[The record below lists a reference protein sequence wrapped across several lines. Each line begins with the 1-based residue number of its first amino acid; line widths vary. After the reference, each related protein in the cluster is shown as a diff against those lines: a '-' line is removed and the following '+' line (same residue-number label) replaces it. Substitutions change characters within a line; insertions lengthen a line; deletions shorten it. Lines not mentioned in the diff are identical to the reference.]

1 MNKTKRYCLSN
12 IDRPGIYILFD
23 DEQVVYVGKS
33 LMPFGRIGQHIKQ
46 KKMIFN
52 SFRIL
57 KCSKKK
63 LDYWESYLIFNL
75 YPRYNVRGISGENL
89 DKLRKKTYK
98 TSNNHNRKKAR
109 ILTTDNN
116 VQISFGSE
124 TSCHVE
130 EYARSCGYSSWS
142 DYLEKIE
149 EEKRIF
155 EERRIRID
163 PTFQDIVRSEIKR
176 ERLLNMTKQNEKR
189 ELEQR

>member
-142 DYLEKIE
+142 GYLEKIE

-155 EERRIRID
+155 EER
-163 PTFQDIVRSEIKR
+163 T
-176 ERLLNMTKQNEKR
+176 
-189 ELEQR
+189 

>member
-1 MNKTKRYCLSN
+1 MNKTRRYCVSN

-33 LMPFGRIGQHIKQ
+33 VMPYGRIGDHIKQ

-57 KCSKKK
+57 KCSKEK
-63 LDYWESYLIFNL
+63 LNYWESYLIYNL
-75 YPRYNVRGISGENL
+75 YPRYNVQGKDGRHL

-98 TSNNHNRKKAR
+98 TSNNHKRKKAL
-109 ILTTDNN
+109 ILTTNDN
-116 VQISFGSE
+116 VQISFGNE
-124 TSCHVE
+124 TSCNVE

-142 DYLEKIE
+142 DYLEKIK
-149 EEKRIF
+149 EEKRIH
-155 EERRIRID
+155 EERRIRIN

-176 ERLLNMTKQNEKR
+176 ERLLSMTKQIEKR

>member
-1 MNKTKRYCLSN
+1 
-12 IDRPGIYILFD
+12 
-23 DEQVVYVGKS
+23 
-33 LMPFGRIGQHIKQ
+33 
-46 KKMIFN
+46 MIFN

-155 EERRIRID
+155 EERRIRIN